1 MDYACLQTVLAKEPA
16 YRLKQAKK
24 AVFTDLCE
32 DWQDVSV
39 LPKGLRDTLALECPL
54 AIQTEV
60 FASKDGNTVKALVTL
75 FDGARIETV
84 LMRHEGRNTVCVST
98 LVGCPMG
105 CTFCATGNMGMVR
118 KLTESEIVEQVL
130 YFARHLTPQ
139 GERVGSVVFMGMGE
153 PFLNYDAVLGAIR
166 VLNDSEAFA
175 IGARHI
181 SISTCGIPEGILR
194 LAEEDIQVNLAI
206 SLHAPND
213 VVRNTL
219 MPVAR
224 AYPLPMLMSAID
236 SYIAKTNRK
245 VMFEYLLV
253 KDINDTDAHARELV
267 TLLKGKLCMVNL
279 ISYNPTGVYT
289 ATSEAG
295 INRFKGILERGGI
308 ESTIRYRFGRDI
320 EGACGQLATDRLD

>member
-1 MDYACLQTVLAKEPA
+1 MEYTCLSHVLANEPA
-16 YRLKQAKK
+16 YRLKQVTR
-24 AVFTDLCE
+24 AVYVDLCE
-32 DWQDVSV
+32 DWELVSV
-39 LPKGLRDTLALECPL
+39 LPKGLRETLARACPL
-54 AIQTEV
+54 TIHAEEFV
-60 FASKDGNTVKALVTL
+60 SKDGDTVKALVTL
-75 FDGARIETV
+75 KDAARIETV

-105 CTFCATGNMGMVR
+105 CTFCATGKMGMVR
-118 KLTESEIVEQVL
+118 KLTSSEIVEQVL
-130 YFARHLTPQ
+130 YFARYFRPK

-153 PFLNYDAVLGAIR
+153 PFLNYDAVLEAIR
-166 VLNDSEAFA
+166 ILNGKDGFN

-194 LAEEDIQVNLAI
+194 LAGEDTQVNLAV

-213 VVRNTL
+213 AIRGVL

-224 AYPLPMLMSAID
+224 AYPLPLLMSAID
-236 SYIAKTNRK
+236 TYIAKTNRK

-253 KDINDTDAHARELV
+253 DGVNDAETHARELV
-267 TLLKGKLCMVNL
+267 ALLKGKLCMVNL

-295 INRFKGILERGGI
+295 INRFKRVLERGGV
-308 ESTIRYRFGRDI
+308 ECTIRYRFGRDI
-320 EGACGQLATDRLD
+320 EGACGQLATASGN